1 MGKNALV
8 TGGSRGIGRA
18 VAERLAA
25 DGVTVVLT
33 YASDAAAARE
43 TVGRIAKDGGRAFAL
58 RAELGSPGSAAAL
71 WAAYD
76 ELGLDGV
83 DIIVNNAG
91 IGLTVP
97 LGEITEQDFDRVF
110 AVNVRAPF
118 FVVQEALGRLRDGGR
133 IINISSG
140 AARIAMP
147 EILAYGATKGALDT
161 LTLNLAK
168 ALGARGITVNSVAPG
183 IVDTDVNMRLAARQR
198 RGRGARRLPLRAR
211 PGRPP
216 RRHRGRRRLP
226 RLRRR
231 ALGDRPRGRRHR
243 RLRTLTA
250 APAPG
255 VASSAPAPSCAAPF
269 GANEAQARG
278 ICVP

>member
-1 MGKNALV
+1 MSRSALV

-18 VAERLAA
+18 IAERLAA

-33 YASDAAAARE
+33 YASDEQAARE
-43 TVGRIAKDGGRAFAL
+43 TTRRIAEDGGRAFAL
-58 RAELGSPGSAAAL
+58 RAELGSPGAAAAL
-71 WAAYD
+71 WTVYD
-76 ELGLDGV
+76 ALGLEGV
-83 DIIVNNAG
+83 DVIVNNAG
-91 IGLTVP
+91 IGLPVP
-97 LGEITEQDFDRVF
+97 LGGITEEDFDRVF

-183 IVDTDVNMRLAARQR
+183 IVDTDVNAGWLRGNAEAEAHAASLSALGRVGRPEDIADVVGFLASDAARWVT
-198 RGRGARRLPLRAR
+198 GRVVDATG
-211 PGRPP
+211 GT
-216 RRHRGRRRLP
+216 
-226 RLRRR
+226 
-231 ALGDRPRGRRHR
+231 AL
-243 RLRTLTA
+243 
-250 APAPG
+250 
-255 VASSAPAPSCAAPF
+255 
-269 GANEAQARG
+269 
-278 ICVP
+278 

>member
-1 MGKNALV
+1 MNRTALV

-18 VAERLAA
+18 IAERLAA

-33 YASDAAAARE
+33 YASDEAAALETAR
-43 TVGRIAKDGGRAFAL
+43 RITEDGGRAFTL
-58 RAELGSPGSAAAL
+58 RAELGSPGAAAAL

-91 IGLTVP
+91 IGLPIP

-133 IINISSG
+133 VINISSG

-183 IVDTDVNMRLAARQR
+183 IVDTDVNAGWLRGNAEAEAHAASS
-198 RGRGARRLPLRAR
+198 
-211 PGRPP
+211 P
-216 RRHRGRRRLP
+216 RS
-226 RLRRR
+226 
-231 ALGDRPRGRRHR
+231 AAS
-243 RLRTLTA
+243 A
-250 APAPG
+250 APRTSRT
-255 VASSAPAPSCAAPF
+255 SSDSSPPTPLA
-269 GANEAQARG
+269 G
-278 ICVP
+278 

>member
-1 MGKNALV
+1 MDRTALV

-18 VAERLAA
+18 IAERLAA

-33 YASDAAAARE
+33 YASDETAARE
-43 TVGRIAKDGGRAFAL
+43 TARRIADGGGRAFTL
-58 RAELGSPGSAAAL
+58 RAELGSPGAAAAL

-76 ELGLDGV
+76 ELGLGGV

-91 IGLTVP
+91 IGLPVP
-97 LGEITEQDFDRVF
+97 LGEITERDFDRVF

-183 IVDTDVNMRLAARQR
+183 IVDTDINAGWLRGDAEAEAHAASLSALGRVGRPEDIADVVGFLASDAARWVT
-198 RGRGARRLPLRAR
+198 GRVVDATG
-211 PGRPP
+211 GS
-216 RRHRGRRRLP
+216 
-226 RLRRR
+226 
-231 ALGDRPRGRRHR
+231 AL
-243 RLRTLTA
+243 
-250 APAPG
+250 
-255 VASSAPAPSCAAPF
+255 
-269 GANEAQARG
+269 
-278 ICVP
+278 

>member
-1 MGKNALV
+1 MSRTALV

-18 VAERLAA
+18 IAERLAA

-33 YASDAAAARE
+33 YASDEAAALESAR
-43 TVGRIAKDGGRAFAL
+43 RIAEDGGRAFTL

-91 IGLTVP
+91 IGLPIP
-97 LGEITEQDFDRVF
+97 LGEITEEDFDRVF

-183 IVDTDVNMRLAARQR
+183 IVDTDVNAGWLRGNAEAEAHAASLSALGRVGRPEDIADVVGFLASDAARWVT
-198 RGRGARRLPLRAR
+198 GRVVDATG
-211 PGRPP
+211 GS
-216 RRHRGRRRLP
+216 
-226 RLRRR
+226 
-231 ALGDRPRGRRHR
+231 AL
-243 RLRTLTA
+243 
-250 APAPG
+250 
-255 VASSAPAPSCAAPF
+255 
-269 GANEAQARG
+269 
-278 ICVP
+278 